1 MNAVSTMAPADKT
14 AQSPHAT
21 RYRPV
26 LIGIDWGSSNLRV
39 ALMDAQGGLIERR
52 ESSTGVFAV
61 QDGNFAD
68 ALLPLCADWLAQRPV
83 PLLACGMIGS
93 RQGIAEVPYVTCP
106 ADICGLARQLG
117 RVELSNLGRSTS
129 AAPLTLYIVPGLNT
143 GSAADGWDVLRG
155 EETQLLGVHARAS
168 NLYVLPGTHSKWMKR
183 NRNSQIESFK
193 TFMTGEIYELLRSYS
208 SLGRVMAPAK
218 WNPNVFE
225 RGVSE
230 ARSEAL
236 ESLLFRVRTSGLM
249 GRFQPDALPD
259 YLSGLLIGAEVKAG
273 LAQFT
278 PVDSSQPIRLLGNA
292 QLTERYALAFA
303 RFGQDTCEMPGDAVF
318 EGLLSI
324 AKAAGLL
331 DSAVALT

>member
-1 MNAVSTMAPADKT
+1 M
-14 AQSPHAT
+14 
-21 RYRPV
+21 

-52 ESSTGVFAV
+52 ESPTGVFAV

-68 ALLPLCADWLAQRPV
+68 ALLPLCADWLAQGPV

-106 ADICGLARQLG
+106 ADICGLARKLG
-117 RVELSNLGRSTS
+117 RVKLSSLCGSTS
-129 AAPLTLYIVPGLNT
+129 AAPLILYIVPGLNT

-155 EETQLLGVHARAS
+155 EETQLLGVHAGAA

-183 NRNSQIESFK
+183 NRNSQIESFQ
-193 TFMTGEIYELLRSYS
+193 TYMTGEIFELLRSHS
-208 SLGRVMAPAK
+208 SLGRVMAPAN
-218 WNPNVFE
+218 WNSDVFE

-230 ARSEAL
+230 ARSGAL

-249 GRFQPDALPD
+249 GRFQPDELSD

-278 PVDSSQPIRLLGNA
+278 PVNHSQPIHLLGNA

-303 RFGQDTCEMPGDAVF
+303 VFGQASCEMPEDAVF
-318 EGLLSI
+318 NGLLSI
-324 AKAAGLL
+324 ARVARLL
-331 DSAVALT
+331 DSAVDLT